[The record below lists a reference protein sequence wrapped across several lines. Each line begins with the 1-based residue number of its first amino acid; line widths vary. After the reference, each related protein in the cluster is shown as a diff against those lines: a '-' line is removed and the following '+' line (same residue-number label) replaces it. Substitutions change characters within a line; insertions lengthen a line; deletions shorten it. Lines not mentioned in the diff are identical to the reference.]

1 MRRVPCLDQFRRVM
15 SCLSLTLLTA
25 AINRVVMDMLS
36 KKIVE
41 IRQADAEA
49 EAQLA
54 RQDAAFRAAAEKYA
68 DAEKYLTQIK
78 TELQAY
84 EEADRLRPSVG
95 GAIAIGETDEAD
107 GSVTGKKRGGRKPG
121 SISRK
126 WREALSDL
134 VSAGNKPLN
143 QEQFYLL
150 TRGRLGLAEASVRER
165 VRQYAAAGILIETGG
180 CYVVSNFAIEQWK
193 LDAVPRADLSSGIFG
208 AEPIYPRS
216 VEMAD
221 NEKAPH

>member
-1 MRRVPCLDQFRRVM
+1 
-15 SCLSLTLLTA
+15 
-25 AINRVVMDMLS
+25 MLS
-36 KKIVE
+36 KKIIE
-41 IRQADAEA
+41 IRQAVAEA

-54 RQDAAFRAAAEKYA
+54 RQDAALRAAAEKYA
-68 DAEKYLTQIK
+68 DAEKYLSQIK

-84 EEADRLRPSVG
+84 EEADRLRPSVD
-95 GAIAIGETDEAD
+95 GAISTVATDDTD
-107 GSVTGKKRGGRKPG
+107 GAATVKKRGGRKPG

-150 TRGRLGLAEASVRER
+150 TMGRLGLAEASIRER

-193 LDAVPRADLSSGIFG
+193 LDAVPRSELSAGVFG

-216 VEMAD
+216 IEMAD